1 MRARAS
7 ELLPLA
13 QRELGVKEV
22 PAGSNTVKY
31 NTAYYGREV
40 RADGSLVTIEGNTGS
55 VNDANVGQIRQRIR
69 PAWQAAGGYRPQYEE
84 DEEMDQTVFNKLAD
98 KWMENRAAL
107 KPGIQTEEGR
117 AARA

>member
-31 NTAYYGREV
+31 NTAYFTAGRS
-40 RADGSLVTIEGNTGS
+40 GPT
-55 VNDANVGQIRQRIR
+55 
-69 PAWQAAGGYRPQYEE
+69 
-84 DEEMDQTVFNKLAD
+84 
-98 KWMENRAAL
+98 AAL
-107 KPGIQTEEGR
+107 
-117 AARA
+117 